1 MIILRQKEFA
11 FGGFDWAFDSDGK
24 LRTDMSEEDQRKFEA
39 MKKKH
44 PDEWKEFQRR
54 QKNKSSGSSG
64 SSYTSDN
71 GHRYYRNG
79 DKVYTEEEAN
89 QLLKKSKQRR
99 NAAWG
104 ISMGTWAAD
113 IANSQIRKE
122 IKQKRID
129 EVDDAIG
136 HSKDMKRSDRAEIN
150 KYKTKS
156 KKSKENLRK
165 ALDSSLSEKEQDDAA
180 KKYVRR
186 EAWNRAADK
195 AVHGA
200 NVGSSYGHIA
210 GMGLEF
216 GQNSKGITSFGKN
229 ELYGT
234 LIGTGLGA
242 GIGALGSGI
251 KSKITNKN
259 LIKKLRNSENKEKE
273 LDKIRVASGDMTESE
288 YVKKHGGKDK

>member
-24 LRTDMSEEDQRKFEA
+24 LRADMSEEDHRKFEA

-54 QKNKSSGSSG
+54 KKEGGSRNGNTSSGP
-64 SSYTSDN
+64 
-71 GHRYYRNG
+71 RMYRNG

-104 ISMGTWAAD
+104 VSMGTWGAD
-113 IANSQIRKE
+113 IANSQIRNK

-129 EVDDAIG
+129 EIDDLIG

-165 ALDSSLSEKEQDDAA
+165 ALDSNLSEKEQDDAA

-200 NVGSSYGHIA
+200 NVGSSYGRIA

-216 GQNSKGITSFGKN
+216 GQNFKGATSFGKN

-251 KSKITNKN
+251 KSKTTNKN

-273 LDKIRVASGDMTESE
+273 LDKIRVASGDMTEAE
-288 YVKKHGGKDK
+288 FVEKHGGKEK